1 MKILKY
7 KKKRNGQ
14 YELQLESGEELT
26 LYEEV
31 ILKFELLLKRRVDE
45 KDKTKIL
52 LCNQEYDVYYVALK
66 ALKNRFRSV
75 KDLRELLLKKEYPR
89 EYVDKAIDKLLQQG
103 YLNDQSFAKAYI
115 NNQMIT
121 SSKGPRKIEKELLDK
136 GVKSDIIFQELG
148 VFTKEEQISKIK
160 KIASRLIKSNRS
172 RGGAVL
178 RKKITHDLQI
188 AGYDSSL
195 IDSVLSTIEFGDT
208 KDIAKREYNKLYRR
222 LSRKYSG
229 RELEYKIKEKLYQKG
244 LYYEED

>member
-14 YELQLESGEELT
+14 YELQLESGEELI

-31 ILKFELLLKRRVDE
+31 ILKFELLLKKKIEQSE
-45 KDKTKIL
+45 KEKVL

-75 KDLRELLLKKEYPR
+75 KDLKELLLKKEYPI
-89 EYVDKAIDKLLQQG
+89 EYVEKAIDKLLKQG

-136 GVKSDIIFQELG
+136 GVQSDIIFKELE

-160 KIASRLIKSNRS
+160 KIATRLIKSNRS

-178 RKKITHDLQI
+178 RRKITHDIQM
-188 AGYDSSL
+188 AGYDVSL
-195 IDSVLSTIEFGDT
+195 INSVLSTMEFGDT
-208 KDIAKREYNKLYRR
+208 KDIAKKEYDKLYRR

-229 RELEYKIKEKLYQKG
+229 RELDYKIKEKLYQKG
-244 LYYEED
+244 LYYED

>member
-14 YELQLESGEELT
+14 YELQLESGEELI

-31 ILKFELLLKRRVDE
+31 ILKFELLLKKKIEQSE
-45 KDKTKIL
+45 KEKVL

-75 KDLRELLLKKEYPR
+75 KDLKELLLKKEYPV
-89 EYVDKAIDKLLQQG
+89 EYVEKAIDKLLKQG

-136 GVKSDIIFQELG
+136 GVQSDIIFKELE

-160 KIASRLIKSNRS
+160 KIATRLIKSNRS

-178 RKKITHDLQI
+178 RRKITHDIQM
-188 AGYDSSL
+188 AGYDVSL
-195 IDSVLSTIEFGDT
+195 INSVLSTMEFGDT
-208 KDIAKREYNKLYRR
+208 KDIAKKEYDKLYRR

-229 RELEYKIKEKLYQKG
+229 RELDYKIKEKLYQKG
-244 LYYEED
+244 LYYED

>member
-1 MKILKY
+1 MRILKY

-14 YELQLESGEELT
+14 YELQLESGEELI

-31 ILKFELLLKRRVDE
+31 ILKFELLLKKKIEQSE
-45 KDKTKIL
+45 KEKVL

-75 KDLRELLLKKEYPR
+75 KDLKELLLKKEYPV
-89 EYVDKAIDKLLQQG
+89 EYVEKAIDKLLKQG

-136 GVKSDIIFQELG
+136 GVQSDIIFKELE

-160 KIASRLIKSNRS
+160 KIATRLIKSNRS

-178 RKKITHDLQI
+178 RRKITHDIQMT
-188 AGYDSSL
+188 GYDVSL
-195 IDSVLSTIEFGDT
+195 INSVLSTMEFGDT
-208 KDIAKREYNKLYRR
+208 KDIAKKEYDKLYRR

-229 RELEYKIKEKLYQKG
+229 RELDYKIKEKLYQKG
-244 LYYEED
+244 LYYED